1 MGGAEVDRKKQLIRQ
16 RTFQKSKDGETGEKE
31 KTNLTRPPKAHI
43 SASPFGTNKTKV
55 FFSQRNVHSIILRT
69 AKPKRKS
76 LDINA
81 DDMIEQGMDNM
92 DKAHPFPLSSYKG
105 SAV

>member
-1 MGGAEVDRKKQLIRQ
+1 MTERNNSFVKELFKSQ
-16 RTFQKSKDGETGEKE
+16 RTKKETGEKE